1 MPLEAQLDWFRRM
14 VAGGLP
20 FVVTEGGGG
29 PERLGVVCGFLGCDV
44 VPFNPVLAALPT
56 VIRLASPSPGAG
68 DRLGQLIDFA
78 VAEARER
85 RAGSDCVRLR
95 ISELMFVELVRR
107 YLSGLPAE
115 QTGWLAGLRDPYVG
129 RALSL
134 LHQDPARAWTL
145 ETLARA
151 AGLSR
156 SLLAE
161 RFQHFVGQPP
171 MRYLTRW
178 RMQVAARLLAE
189 RGAKVSAIAQRVGY
203 DSEAAF
209 SRAFKRITGVPPAG
223 WRGNAASLR
232 RPTLT

>member
-1 MPLEAQLDWFRRM
+1 MAGDAALHLAAQGETAVGGVPEVKPDANPRVGALRGGGAEAGERPRRHVRRLTAQLDWFRRM
-14 VAGGLP
+14 VAGDLP

-56 VIRLASPSPGAG
+56 VIRLASPPPGAG
-68 DRLGQLIDFA
+68 DRLSQLVDFA

-129 RALSL
+129 RALEL

-145 ETLARA
+145 ETR
-151 AGLSR
+151 
-156 SLLAE
+156 
-161 RFQHFVGQPP
+161 
-171 MRYLTRW
+171 
-178 RMQVAARLLAE
+178 
-189 RGAKVSAIAQRVGY
+189 
-203 DSEAAF
+203 
-209 SRAFKRITGVPPAG
+209 
-223 WRGNAASLR
+223 WRGNAPSLR
-232 RPTLT
+232 RPTRT